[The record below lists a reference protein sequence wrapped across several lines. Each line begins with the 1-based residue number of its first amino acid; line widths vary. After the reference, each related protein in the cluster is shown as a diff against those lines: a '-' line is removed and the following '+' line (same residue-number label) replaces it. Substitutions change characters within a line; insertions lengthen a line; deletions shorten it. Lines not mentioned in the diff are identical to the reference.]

1 MEMVVMTQ
9 YNIKQG
15 LKEFGADGT
24 KAVVEELKQLHEM
37 GAIKPLSNMTRADKH
52 QALQYLMY
60 LKRKRCGRIKGRG
73 CADGRKQRVYTNRED
88 ASSPTVSV
96 EALFLTSVI
105 DASEER
111 YVVTC
116 DVPGA
121 FLQTDMD
128 ELVHI
133 RFDGTMAEALASIDP
148 SVYNPHLS
156 IEKGKSVL
164 YAVLKKAL
172 YGTLRASLLFWK
184 DLSGFLIKTG
194 FQLNP
199 YDNCV
204 ANMTIR
210 NEQCTVVWHVDDL
223 KISHRDPRVVETLVD
238 MLNQRYGQRTQLA
251 VTRGPVHD
259 YLGMTLD
266 YSTPGK
272 IHVIMTDYV
281 MALLD
286 ETIGNMDGTAVTPA
300 SPHLFQVNP
309 ASILLN
315 DKKKEFFH
323 HIVAKLLF
331 LCKRARPDLQTT
343 VAFLTTRVK
352 APDHDDWNKLRRC
365 MRYLRATKDMHLTLE
380 GGTPMTV
387 EWYVD
392 GSFATHHNMRSHTG
406 GYMTVGKGAAYAVS
420 IKQKLNTRSSTEAEL
435 VAVND
440 VIAQVIWTRYFLQA
454 QGMEVGPSKIYQ
466 DNLSAMLME
475 KNGRGSSS
483 KRTRHIDIRYFFIA
497 DRVNSKQVTIEHCPT
512 ELMIG
517 DFFTKPLQGA
527 AFHKFRKQILNPG

>member
-1 MEMVVMTQ
+1 
-9 YNIKQG
+9 
-15 LKEFGADGT
+15 
-24 KAVVEELKQLHEM
+24 
-37 GAIKPLSNMTRADKH
+37 
-52 QALQYLMY
+52 
-60 LKRKRCGRIKGRG
+60 
-73 CADGRKQRVYTNRED
+73 
-88 ASSPTVSV
+88 
-96 EALFLTSVI
+96 
-105 DASEER
+105 
-111 YVVTC
+111 
-116 DVPGA
+116 
-121 FLQTDMD
+121 
-128 ELVHI
+128 
-133 RFDGTMAEALASIDP
+133 
-148 SVYNPHLS
+148 
-156 IEKGKSVL
+156 
-164 YAVLKKAL
+164 
-172 YGTLRASLLFWK
+172 
-184 DLSGFLIKTG
+184 
-194 FQLNP
+194 
-199 YDNCV
+199 
-204 ANMTIR
+204 
-210 NEQCTVVWHVDDL
+210 
-223 KISHRDPRVVETLVD
+223 
-238 MLNQRYGQRTQLA
+238 
-251 VTRGPVHD
+251 
-259 YLGMTLD
+259 
-266 YSTPGK
+266 
-272 IHVIMTDYV
+272 
-281 MALLD
+281 
-286 ETIGNMDGTAVTPA
+286 
-300 SPHLFQVNP
+300 
-309 ASILLN
+309 
-315 DKKKEFFH
+315 
-323 HIVAKLLF
+323 VAKLLF

-454 QGMEVGPSKIYQ
+454 QGIEVGPSKIYQ